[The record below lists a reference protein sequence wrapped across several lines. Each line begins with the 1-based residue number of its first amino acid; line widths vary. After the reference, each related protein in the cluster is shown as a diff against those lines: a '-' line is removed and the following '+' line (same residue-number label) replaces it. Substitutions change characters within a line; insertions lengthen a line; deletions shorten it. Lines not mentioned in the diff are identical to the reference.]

1 MQNKAALSSYNVLHG
16 PPCPAPAPA
25 PCYPTSSPT
34 TFSQSLHGSQMDL
47 LHFPGTLPPQGLS
60 ICCSLYLE
68 RFPHILS
75 WFTLSS
81 PSSLDSKAISMRTSL
96 TITFKWLPLFLLVVT
111 PCPHPFLSF
120 FQSTYHHLIYCITY
134 WFILHIFFHMH
145 MNVSSLRG
153 SGFFITTLLR

>member
-1 MQNKAALSSYNVLHG
+1 MQNKAAVSSYNVLHG

-25 PCYPTSSPT
+25 PCYPSNLVSYYFLRVTPRKPNGPSS
-34 TFSQSLHGSQMDL
+34 FSLSI
-47 LHFPGTLPPQGLS
+47 PGTLPPRGLS
-60 ICCSLYLE
+60 TCCSLYLE
-68 RFPHILS
+68 HFPHIFS

-96 TITFKWLPLFLLVVT
+96 TITFKWLPLFLLDVT

-134 WFILHIFFHMH
+134 
-145 MNVSSLRG
+145 
-153 SGFFITTLLR
+153 